1 LPQNVGICLLV
12 AESGLVKLRTRA
24 HDLLLAVLCVYLQ
37 GRDERRN
44 NVTLPVVGE
53 NRLMDVQ
60 CNTSPS
66 SLVIGMIMIE
76 SRTYRIVAMNH
87 RDTFKCLHFRLALFP
102 CPHRQVPPSS
112 SAICLSVSGQCLC
125 AMRGSQAL
133 QCNGRPAQLQFD
145 RWCMPADSVYGH
157 ITACHNHYAVGAAK
171 TDAHCCCFKMSTSNT
186 SQQPSKCSRWL
197 YH

>member
-1 LPQNVGICLLV
+1 MPQNVGICLLV

-133 QCNGRPAQLQFD
+133 QWSPGTTAVRPLVHASRFSV
-145 RWCMPADSVYGH
+145 WSHHCMP
-157 ITACHNHYAVGAAK
+157 
-171 TDAHCCCFKMSTSNT
+171 
-186 SQQPSKCSRWL
+186 QPLRGGSGKDGRSL
-197 YH
+197 LLF